1 MKIIL
6 TVLISSFLG
15 AIFEKYNFCMTSIF
29 SDFLAFGDTKKIKG
43 LLITLLIST
52 ILFNLLI
59 GLGVIKNSPLR
70 LLPTT
75 IFAGMAFG
83 IGMIFAGGCVAG
95 TLFKLSR
102 GYIALLI
109 AFIGIILGFGALGI
123 ATSTLA
129 GKELTINH
137 AMNIVLITGADHTLF
152 AFFAI
157 AIGIISFYVYKKRR
171 TKRKNEQEWRPAF
184 ISNKLR
190 INWSDFMAGAALI
203 AILNAIFFVILDRPL
218 SLTGFMGYIAASF
231 ANLINPLWVQ
241 KNTMFDQVLKNAGI
255 VVQVFPFIIGAF
267 LSSYIGGRFGIRL
280 PSLRQAVFSLTG
292 GFLMGLSAPLMMGCN
307 VTHILGGLPQL
318 EVTSIIAAIAIILGF
333 WLGTKI
339 IRFFTMI
346 WKEE

>member
-1 MKIIL
+1 MKLIL
-6 TVLISSFLG
+6 TVVISSFLG

-29 SDFLAFGDTKKIKG
+29 SDFFAFGDIKKIKG
-43 LLITLLIST
+43 LLTTLLIST

-59 GLGVIKNSPLR
+59 GLDVIKNSPLR

-83 IGMIFAGGCVAG
+83 IGMVFAGGCVAG
-95 TLFKLSR
+95 TLFKLCR

-109 AFIGIILGFGALGI
+109 SFIGIILGFGSLGL
-123 ATSTLA
+123 AASTLSDKGETA
-129 GKELTINH
+129 NH
-137 AMNIVLITGADHTLF
+137 AMNIVLITGADHNLL
-152 AFFAI
+152 AFVAI
-157 AIGIISFYVYKKRR
+157 AIGIISLLIYKKRGA
-171 TKRKNEQEWRPAF
+171 KRNHKKERRPAF
-184 ISNKLR
+184 ISKKLR
-190 INWSDFMAGAALI
+190 INRSDFMVGAALI
-203 AILNAIFFVILDRPL
+203 AIFNAIFFVIVDHPL

-231 ANLINPLWVQ
+231 AKRIDPLWTQ
-241 KNTMFDQVLKNAGI
+241 KNTIFDRVLKNAEI
-255 VVQVFPFIIGAF
+255 VVQVFPFMAGAF

-318 EVTSIIAAIAIILGF
+318 EVTSILAAIAIISGF
-333 WLGTKI
+333 WLGSKI

-346 WKEE
+346 WKE